1 MLQRAGGTGVQGGL
15 LVSLLTF
22 LALPHF
28 SHNGRSDLTLNMMK
42 MTAWREGGRTEM

>member
-28 SHNGRSDLTLNMMK
+28 SHRRSELTVNVMK
-42 MTAWREGGRTEM
+42 MTAWRE